1 MGTSVGLYSAVNIAS
16 ITPLASTVNVP
27 WVREGGS
34 VLNFAVITSMDYR
47 PQDNVL
53 LIGTHGNGMYYAR
66 PNPVTGIPDPVRN
79 DKNFIVKAYP
89 TLSKDNLF
97 YQTGNMFDVKK
108 IIVRVHTIAG
118 QQLIRK
124 ETSYS
129 NGSLDISKFSKGA
142 YILTI
147 TSDDYKQQFVQ
158 QFVKE

>member
-1 MGTSVGLYSAVNIAS
+1 
-16 ITPLASTVNVP
+16 
-27 WVREGGS
+27 
-34 VLNFAVITSMDYR
+34 
-47 PQDNVL
+47 
-53 LIGTHGNGMYYAR
+53 MYFAR
-66 PNPVTGIPDPVRN
+66 PNPITGIPDPVRN

-89 TLSKDNLF
+89 TLTKDNLF
-97 YQTGNMFDVKK
+97 YQTGNMFTVKK

-124 ETSYS
+124 ETSYT
-129 NGSLDISKFSKGA
+129 NGSLDISKLSKGA